1 MRPIVEAK
9 GLALAGRLQETTLKL
24 AGGELAC
31 LIGPN
36 GSGKTSLLHALAG
49 IGRPA
54 GSVLIDGID
63 PRTIGTEQRHGM
75 LAYLPASREI
85 HWPLAAADLV
95 ALGLPFRNPQK
106 VSRVMEELELAA
118 FAHRRVDRLSTG
130 ERSRVLIA
138 RALVGAPRLLLLD
151 EPVANLD
158 PLWQLRLMDHLRI
171 LAHAR
176 GQSLL
181 VAMHDL
187 ELARIYADRLII
199 MQHGRVA
206 ADGPADELL
215 GGPFMAQIFGV
226 TKSGGRWRPVQSAP
240 AGVGPSEL
248 AS

>member
-1 MRPIVEAK
+1 MTPLVEAT
-9 GLALAGRLQETTLKL
+9 GLTLPGRLQETAL
-24 AGGELAC
+24 ALRAGELTC

-54 GSVLIDGID
+54 GIVHIDGLD
-63 PRTIGTEQRHGM
+63 ARAAGAGQRHRLM
-75 LAYLPASREI
+75 AYLPASREI

-95 ALGLPFRNPQK
+95 ALGLPLRDPDK
-106 VSRVMEELELAA
+106 VGRVMDELELAG
-118 FAHRRVDRLSTG
+118 FAHRRIDRLSTG

-138 RALVGAPRLLLLD
+138 RALVGEPKLLLLD

-158 PLWQLRLMDHLRI
+158 PLWQLRLMDHLRM

-176 GQSLL
+176 GQALL

-199 MQHGRVA
+199 MQQGRVA
-206 ADGPADELL
+206 ADGAPGELL
-215 GGPFMAQIFGV
+215 DGPIMPRIFGV
-226 TKSGGRWRPVQSAP
+226 ARSDGHWRPVQTDPASAE
-240 AGVGPSEL
+240 PSGT
-248 AS
+248 A